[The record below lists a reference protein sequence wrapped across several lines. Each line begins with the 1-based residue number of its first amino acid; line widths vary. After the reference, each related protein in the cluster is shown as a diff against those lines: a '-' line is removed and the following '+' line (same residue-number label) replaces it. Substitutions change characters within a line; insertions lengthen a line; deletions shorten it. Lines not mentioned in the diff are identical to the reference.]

1 MQEYDESFFRAKANK
16 RAGITWLALI
26 FIATIY
32 YGIKTKN
39 GEIARGYFI
48 AFTVVGW
55 VTYITGYIVSMIK
68 GKAAKE
74 YKWVLGI
81 CYLLFYA
88 VIAWTALDK
97 ISYIFILPLL
107 SILILYKDPKFIKM
121 IMWFTLFVLISSNIY
136 KGVAKGMMDFV
147 ASEECALQFA
157 IVLCCFACC
166 SSIRIMSSLSSF
178 AIVLCCFA
186 CTNMAIRH
194 LVESDGA
201 LTGSI
206 ESELAQVVQTVEQV
220 KDASNS
226 IVDGVTVVRELADE
240 NKQGANNVVKDMGT
254 LAKNNGILNDKT
266 VSSIE
271 MTKVI
276 DTQVKDVSDLMEEFS
291 KLIEKSVEHA
301 DLSADELTEVVEITN
316 RMSALSSKIETILET
331 FKKEF
336 ENVKQETSTIEGIT
350 SQTNLLAL
358 NASIE
363 AARAG
368 EAGKGFAVVADQIR
382 SLSSG
387 TQDSSNSIM
396 EALSHLEAT
405 SDEMLQSITETV
417 ELIQLNIEKV
427 STVNKSV
434 SDITSD
440 ATSLG
445 DNIKVVDSAVKQVE
459 NSNETLTANMN
470 QVGEIMQIMTESIN
484 NAEQTTKTML
494 SKYEASAKSAT
505 DIESV
510 VGELMEELGIGG
522 FMNVSD
528 IKSGMKFRMVI
539 EDQTNAKEEY
549 TGEVVDRK
557 DNNVYINI
565 NNRAA
570 FDDKRRNLK
579 CSFNAVVDNVL
590 YCWNGIA
597 IHNVK
602 AGEKGQFKLT
612 IDTNP
617 QVYNRRKYPRMPL
630 DNKCTI
636 SVDGT
641 DITYYGHMV
650 NISANG
656 FAFSVNDSS
665 FENMKGKN
673 IVIEIDNFDVI
684 KDKEIQGCIIRCSN
698 DEGNYIVGC
707 RMPEDSNEIKDYV
720 NKNYSE

>member
-97 ISYIFILPLL
+97 ISYIFIIPLL

-147 ASEECALQFA
+147 ASEECALQ
-157 IVLCCFACC
+157 
-166 SSIRIMSSLSSF
+166 F

>member
-147 ASEECALQFA
+147 ASEECALQ
-157 IVLCCFACC
+157 
-166 SSIRIMSSLSSF
+166 F

-358 NASIE
+358 NDSIE

-387 TQDSSNSIM
+387 TQDSSNGIM

>member
-157 IVLCCFACC
+157 IVLCCFAC
-166 SSIRIMSSLSSF
+166 
-178 AIVLCCFA
+178 
-186 CTNMAIRH
+186 TNMAIRH

-316 RMSALSSKIETILET
+316 RMSALSSKVETILET

-590 YCWNGIA
+590 YCWNDIA

-665 FENMKGKN
+665 FETMKGQN

>member
-147 ASEECALQFA
+147 ASEECALQ
-157 IVLCCFACC
+157 
-166 SSIRIMSSLSSF
+166 F

-396 EALSHLEAT
+396 EALSHLEVT

-707 RMPEDSNEIKDYV
+707 RMPDDSNEIKDYV

>member
-157 IVLCCFACC
+157 IVLCCFAC
-166 SSIRIMSSLSSF
+166 
-178 AIVLCCFA
+178 
-186 CTNMAIRH
+186 TNMAIRH

-301 DLSADELTEVVEITN
+301 DLCADELTEVVEITN

-707 RMPEDSNEIKDYV
+707 RMPDDSNEIKDYV

>member
-147 ASEECALQFA
+147 ASEECALQ
-157 IVLCCFACC
+157 
-166 SSIRIMSSLSSF
+166 F

-405 SDEMLQSITETV
+405 SDEMLESITETV

-494 SKYEASAKSAT
+494 SKYEASARSAT

-539 EDQTNAKEEY
+539 EGQTNAREEY

-565 NNRAA
+565 NNRAT

-590 YCWNGIA
+590 YCWNDIA

>member
-157 IVLCCFACC
+157 IVLCCFAC
-166 SSIRIMSSLSSF
+166 
-178 AIVLCCFA
+178 
-186 CTNMAIRH
+186 TNMAIRH

-301 DLSADELTEVVEITN
+301 DLSADELTEVVDITN
-316 RMSALSSKIETILET
+316 RMSVLSSKIETILET

-405 SDEMLQSITETV
+405 SDEMLESITETV

-494 SKYEASAKSAT
+494 SKYEASARSAT

-539 EDQTNAKEEY
+539 EGQTNAREEY

-565 NNRAA
+565 NNRAT

-590 YCWNGIA
+590 YCWNDIA

-665 FENMKGKN
+665 FETMKGQN

-684 KDKEIQGCIIRCSN
+684 KDKEIQGCIIRRSN

>member
-157 IVLCCFACC
+157 IVLCCFAC
-166 SSIRIMSSLSSF
+166 
-178 AIVLCCFA
+178 
-186 CTNMAIRH
+186 TNMAIRH

-301 DLSADELTEVVEITN
+301 DLSADELTEVVDITN
-316 RMSALSSKIETILET
+316 RMSVLSSKIETILET

-405 SDEMLQSITETV
+405 SDEMLESITETV

-445 DNIKVVDSAVKQVE
+445 DNIKIVDSAVKQVE

-470 QVGEIMQIMTESIN
+470 QVGEIMQIMTDSIN

-539 EDQTNAKEEY
+539 EGQTNAREEY

-565 NNRAA
+565 NNRAT

-590 YCWNGIA
+590 YCWNDIA

-665 FENMKGKN
+665 FETMKGQN

>member
-147 ASEECALQFA
+147 ASEECALQ
-157 IVLCCFACC
+157 
-166 SSIRIMSSLSSF
+166 F

-570 FDDKRRNLK
+570 VDDKRRNLK

>member
-48 AFTVVGW
+48 EFTLVGW

-147 ASEECALQFA
+147 ASEECALQ
-157 IVLCCFACC
+157 
-166 SSIRIMSSLSSF
+166 F

>member
-147 ASEECALQFA
+147 ASEECALQ
-157 IVLCCFACC
+157 
-166 SSIRIMSSLSSF
+166 F

-417 ELIQLNIEKV
+417 ELIQLNFEKV

>member
-39 GEIARGYFI
+39 GEITRGYFI

-55 VTYITGYIVSMIK
+55 ATYIAGHIVAMIK

-74 YKWVLGI
+74 YKWVLGVG
-81 CYLLFYA
+81 YLLFYA

-121 IMWFTLFVLISSNIY
+121 IMWFTLFVLISSNFY

-147 ASEECALQFA
+147 ASEDCALQ
-157 IVLCCFACC
+157 
-166 SSIRIMSSLSSF
+166 F

-186 CTNMAIRH
+186 CTNMAIKH

-206 ESELAQVVQTVEQV
+206 EAELAQVVQTVEQV
-220 KDASNS
+220 KDASNL

-254 LAKNNGILNDKT
+254 LAENNDILNDKT

-301 DLSADELTEVVEITN
+301 NLSADELTEVVDITN
-316 RMSALSSKIETILET
+316 RMSALSNKIETILET

-387 TQDSSNSIM
+387 TQDSSSSIM

-405 SDEMLQSITETV
+405 SDEMLESITETV

-470 QVGEIMQIMTESIN
+470 QVGEVMQIMTESIN

-494 SKYEASAKSAT
+494 SKYEASAKSAM

-528 IKSGMKFRMVI
+528 IKNGMKFRMVI
-539 EDQTNAKEEY
+539 NDQADAKEEY

-565 NNRAA
+565 NNRGA

-590 YCWNGIA
+590 YCWNDIA

-602 AGEKGQFKLT
+602 SGEKGQFKLT
-612 IDTNP
+612 IETNP

-656 FAFSVNDSS
+656 FAFSVNDPS
-665 FENMKGKN
+665 FETMKGQN

>member
-157 IVLCCFACC
+157 IVLCCFAC
-166 SSIRIMSSLSSF
+166 
-178 AIVLCCFA
+178 
-186 CTNMAIRH
+186 TNMAIRH

-301 DLSADELTEVVEITN
+301 DLSADELTEVVDITN
-316 RMSALSSKIETILET
+316 RMSVLSSKIETILET

-405 SDEMLQSITETV
+405 SDEMLESITETV

-445 DNIKVVDSAVKQVE
+445 DNIKIVDSAVKQVE

-470 QVGEIMQIMTESIN
+470 QVGEIMQIMTDSIN

-494 SKYEASAKSAT
+494 SKYEASARSAT

-539 EDQTNAKEEY
+539 EGQTNAREEY

-590 YCWNGIA
+590 YCWNDIA

-665 FENMKGKN
+665 FETMKGQN

>member
-157 IVLCCFACC
+157 IVLCCFAC
-166 SSIRIMSSLSSF
+166 
-178 AIVLCCFA
+178 
-186 CTNMAIRH
+186 TNMAIRH

-254 LAKNNGILNDKT
+254 LAKNNDILNDKT

-276 DTQVKDVSDLMEEFS
+276 DTQVKDVSDLMDEFS

-405 SDEMLQSITETV
+405 SDEMLESITETV

-470 QVGEIMQIMTESIN
+470 QVGEIMQIMTDSIN

-539 EDQTNAKEEY
+539 EGQTNAREEY

-590 YCWNGIA
+590 YCWNDIA

-665 FENMKGKN
+665 FETMKGQN

>member
-88 VIAWTALDK
+88 VIAWIALDK

-147 ASEECALQFA
+147 ASEECALQ
-157 IVLCCFACC
+157 
-166 SSIRIMSSLSSF
+166 F

-316 RMSALSSKIETILET
+316 RMSALSSKIEAILET

>member
-157 IVLCCFACC
+157 IVLCCFAC
-166 SSIRIMSSLSSF
+166 
-178 AIVLCCFA
+178 
-186 CTNMAIRH
+186 TNMAIRH

-291 KLIEKSVEHA
+291 KLIEKLVEHA

>member
-157 IVLCCFACC
+157 IVLCCFAC
-166 SSIRIMSSLSSF
+166 
-178 AIVLCCFA
+178 
-186 CTNMAIRH
+186 TNMAIRH

-291 KLIEKSVEHA
+291 KLIEKSVKHA

-405 SDEMLQSITETV
+405 SDEMLESITETV

-445 DNIKVVDSAVKQVE
+445 DNIKIVDSAVKQVE

-470 QVGEIMQIMTESIN
+470 QVGEIMQIMTDSIN

-494 SKYEASAKSAT
+494 SKYEASARSAT

-539 EDQTNAKEEY
+539 EGQTNAREEY

-590 YCWNGIA
+590 YCWNDIA

>member
-136 KGVAKGMMDFV
+136 KGVAKGLMDFV
-147 ASEECALQFA
+147 ASEECALQ
-157 IVLCCFACC
+157 
-166 SSIRIMSSLSSF
+166 F

>member
-147 ASEECALQFA
+147 ASEECALQ
-157 IVLCCFACC
+157 
-166 SSIRIMSSLSSF
+166 F

-570 FDDKRRNLK
+570 FDDKRRNIK

>member
-107 SILILYKDPKFIKM
+107 SILILYKDHKFIKM

-147 ASEECALQFA
+147 ASEECALQ
-157 IVLCCFACC
+157 
-166 SSIRIMSSLSSF
+166 F

>member
-157 IVLCCFACC
+157 IVLCCFAC
-166 SSIRIMSSLSSF
+166 
-178 AIVLCCFA
+178 
-186 CTNMAIRH
+186 TNMAIRH

-316 RMSALSSKIETILET
+316 RMSTLSSKIETILET

-405 SDEMLQSITETV
+405 SDEMLESITETV

-539 EDQTNAKEEY
+539 EGQTNAREEY

-590 YCWNGIA
+590 YCWNDIA

-617 QVYNRRKYPRMPL
+617 QVYNRRKYPRMPIN
-630 DNKCTI
+630 NKCTI

>member
-16 RAGITWLALI
+16 RAGKTWLALI

-147 ASEECALQFA
+147 ASEECALQ
-157 IVLCCFACC
+157 
-166 SSIRIMSSLSSF
+166 F

-707 RMPEDSNEIKDYV
+707 RMPDDSNEIKDYV

>member
-147 ASEECALQFA
+147 ASEECALQ
-157 IVLCCFACC
+157 
-166 SSIRIMSSLSSF
+166 F

-405 SDEMLQSITETV
+405 SDEMLESITETV

-445 DNIKVVDSAVKQVE
+445 DNIKIVDSAVKQVE
-459 NSNETLTANMN
+459 ISNETLTANMN
-470 QVGEIMQIMTESIN
+470 QVGEIMQIMTDSIN

-494 SKYEASAKSAT
+494 SKYEASARSAT

-539 EDQTNAKEEY
+539 EGQTNAREEY

-565 NNRAA
+565 NNRAT

-590 YCWNGIA
+590 YCWNDIA

-665 FENMKGKN
+665 FETMKGQN

>member
-147 ASEECALQFA
+147 ASEECALQ
-157 IVLCCFACC
+157 
-166 SSIRIMSSLSSF
+166 F

-510 VGELMEELGIGG
+510 VGELIEELGIGG

-665 FENMKGKN
+665 CENMKGKN

-707 RMPEDSNEIKDYV
+707 RMPDDSNEIKDYV

>member
-48 AFTVVGW
+48 EFTVVGW

-147 ASEECALQFA
+147 ASEECALQ
-157 IVLCCFACC
+157 
-166 SSIRIMSSLSSF
+166 F

-405 SDEMLQSITETV
+405 SDEMLESITETV

>member
-147 ASEECALQFA
+147 ASEECALQ
-157 IVLCCFACC
+157 
-166 SSIRIMSSLSSF
+166 F

-396 EALSHLEAT
+396 EARSHLEAT

>member
-26 FIATIY
+26 LIATVY
-32 YGIKTKN
+32 YGIKTKS
-39 GEIARGYFI
+39 GEITKGYFTACMI
-48 AFTVVGW
+48 VGW
-55 VTYITGYIVSMIK
+55 ATYIGGHIVAAIK
-68 GKAAKE
+68 GGASKE

-81 CYLLFYA
+81 GYLLFYA

-107 SILILYKDPKFIKM
+107 SILILYKDPKFIKT

-136 KGVAKGMMDFV
+136 KGTAKGMMDFV

-157 IVLCCFACC
+157 IVLCCY
-166 SSIRIMSSLSSF
+166 
-178 AIVLCCFA
+178 A
-186 CTNMAIRH
+186 CTNMAIKH

-201 LTGSI
+201 LTASI
-206 ESELAQVVQTVEQV
+206 EAELAQVVQTVEQV
-220 KDASNS
+220 KEASNS

-240 NKQGANNVVKDMGT
+240 NKEGANNVVKDMGT
-254 LAKNNGILNDKT
+254 LSDNNDVLNDKT

-271 MTKVI
+271 MTNVI
-276 DTQVKDVSDLMEEFS
+276 DTQVKDVSELMEEFS

-301 DLSADELTEVVEITN
+301 NLSAGELTEVVDITN
-316 RMSALSSKIETILET
+316 RMSALSGKIETILET

-336 ENVKQETSTIEGIT
+336 EYVKQETSTIEGIT

-387 TQDSSNSIM
+387 TKDSSNSIM

-405 SDEMLQSITETV
+405 SDEMLESITETV

-434 SDITSD
+434 EDITND

-445 DNIKVVDSAVKQVE
+445 DNIKIVDSAVKQVE
-459 NSNETLTANMN
+459 NSNETLAANMN
-470 QVGEIMQIMTESIN
+470 QVGEVMQIMTESIN

-494 SKYEASAKSAT
+494 SKYEASARSAM
-505 DIESV
+505 DIEDV

-522 FMNVSD
+522 FMNVQD

-539 EDQTNAKEEY
+539 DGQANAKEEY

-557 DNNVYINI
+557 DNNVYINL

-570 FDDKRRNLK
+570 FNDKRKNLK

-590 YCWNGIA
+590 YCWNDIT
-597 IHNVK
+597 IHNVN
-602 AGEKGQFKLT
+602 AGEKGEFKLT
-612 IDTNP
+612 IDANP

-630 DNKCTI
+630 NNSCTI
-636 SVDGT
+636 GVDGT

-656 FAFSVNDSS
+656 FAFSVNDAA
-665 FENMKGKN
+665 FETMKGQN
-673 IVIEIDNFDVI
+673 IAIRIDNFDVVEG
-684 KDKEIQGCIIRCSN
+684 KEIQGCIIRCSN

-707 RMPEDSNEIKDYV
+707 RMPEDSSEIKDYV
-720 NKNYSE
+720 SKNYSE

>member
-157 IVLCCFACC
+157 IVLCCFAC
-166 SSIRIMSSLSSF
+166 
-178 AIVLCCFA
+178 
-186 CTNMAIRH
+186 TNMAIRH

-276 DTQVKDVSDLMEEFS
+276 DTQVKDVSYLMEEFS

-707 RMPEDSNEIKDYV
+707 RMPDDSNEIKDYV

>member
-157 IVLCCFACC
+157 IVLCCFAC
-166 SSIRIMSSLSSF
+166 
-178 AIVLCCFA
+178 
-186 CTNMAIRH
+186 TNMAIRH

-291 KLIEKSVEHA
+291 KLIEKSVKHA

-405 SDEMLQSITETV
+405 SDEMLESITETV

-470 QVGEIMQIMTESIN
+470 QVGEIMQIMTDSIN

-528 IKSGMKFRMVI
+528 IKRGMKFRMVI
-539 EDQTNAKEEY
+539 EGQTNAKDEY

-570 FDDKRRNLK
+570 FDDKRRNFK
-579 CSFNAVVDNVL
+579 CAFNAVVDNVL

>member
-147 ASEECALQFA
+147 ASEECALQ
-157 IVLCCFACC
+157 
-166 SSIRIMSSLSSF
+166 F

-590 YCWNGIA
+590 YCWNDIA

-707 RMPEDSNEIKDYV
+707 RMPDDSNEIKDYV

>member
-157 IVLCCFACC
+157 IVLCCFAC
-166 SSIRIMSSLSSF
+166 
-178 AIVLCCFA
+178 
-186 CTNMAIRH
+186 TNMAIRH

-254 LAKNNGILNDKT
+254 LAKNNDILNDKT

-387 TQDSSNSIM
+387 TQESSNSIM

-405 SDEMLQSITETV
+405 SDEMLESITETV

-445 DNIKVVDSAVKQVE
+445 DNIKIVDSAVKQVE

>member
-147 ASEECALQFA
+147 ASEECALQ
-157 IVLCCFACC
+157 
-166 SSIRIMSSLSSF
+166 F

-405 SDEMLQSITETV
+405 SDEMLESITETV

-494 SKYEASAKSAT
+494 SKYEASARSAT

-539 EDQTNAKEEY
+539 EVQTNAREEY

-565 NNRAA
+565 NNRAT

-590 YCWNGIA
+590 YCWNDIA

-665 FENMKGKN
+665 FETMKGQN

>member
-147 ASEECALQFA
+147 ASEECALQ
-157 IVLCCFACC
+157 
-166 SSIRIMSSLSSF
+166 F

-484 NAEQTTKTML
+484 NSEQTTKTML

>member
-157 IVLCCFACC
+157 IVLCCFAC
-166 SSIRIMSSLSSF
+166 
-178 AIVLCCFA
+178 
-186 CTNMAIRH
+186 TNMAIRH

-301 DLSADELTEVVEITN
+301 DLSADELTEVVDITN
-316 RMSALSSKIETILET
+316 RMSVLSSKIETILET

-405 SDEMLQSITETV
+405 SDEMLESITETV

-494 SKYEASAKSAT
+494 SKYEASARSAT

-539 EDQTNAKEEY
+539 EGQTNAREEY

-565 NNRAA
+565 NNRAT

-590 YCWNGIA
+590 YCWNDIA

>member
-147 ASEECALQFA
+147 ASEECALQ
-157 IVLCCFACC
+157 
-166 SSIRIMSSLSSF
+166 F

-641 DITYYGHMV
+641 DITYYGPRV

>member
-147 ASEECALQFA
+147 ASEECALQ
-157 IVLCCFACC
+157 
-166 SSIRIMSSLSSF
+166 F

-494 SKYEASAKSAT
+494 SKYEASAKRAT

>member
-157 IVLCCFACC
+157 IVLCCFAC
-166 SSIRIMSSLSSF
+166 
-178 AIVLCCFA
+178 
-186 CTNMAIRH
+186 TNMAIRH

-254 LAKNNGILNDKT
+254 LAKNNDILNDKT

-301 DLSADELTEVVEITN
+301 DLSADELTEVVDITN
-316 RMSALSSKIETILET
+316 RMSVLSSKIETILET

-405 SDEMLQSITETV
+405 SDEMLESITETV

-445 DNIKVVDSAVKQVE
+445 DNIKIVDSAVKQVE

-470 QVGEIMQIMTESIN
+470 HVGEIMQIMTESIN

-539 EDQTNAKEEY
+539 EGQTNAREEY

-565 NNRAA
+565 NNRAT

-590 YCWNGIA
+590 YCWNDIA